1 MTIACQTV
9 TVYAVGSLRI
19 SSTPPGAE
27 IFLALQ
33 PDTPVDQGVT
43 TIDGGRVMS
52 NLQVGTY
59 NIRLTLA
66 GYNDWTGQATVS
78 EGVETPVSATLT
90 PSVGNVTITSTPS
103 GATMYIDDVLQT
115 GVTPA
120 TKTGLTPG
128 THSYRLTLAGYADAT
143 GNFSITG
150 GATTPLDVTFAGS
163 AYITSSPEVNARV
176 WLAISPGTPVDQ
188 GTGKDTPI
196 IFTGMTDPIA
206 ASTRLWN
213 YKLTRTGYTDSTG
226 NFTATAGTTVNVPVT
241 MLTVANIT
249 ATSVT
254 VTTSETPCM
263 VGTCTIT
270 VVVRWSNSGQT
281 NGTVIPNIR
290 IDGVLQT
297 PHASRTV
304 PAGSFIDETF
314 TVTGLSAAAHTICP
328 DPN

>member
-1 MTIACQTV
+1 MTITCQTV

-19 SSTPPGAE
+19 SSTPSGAE
-27 IFLALQ
+27 IFLALS
-33 PDTPVDQGVT
+33 PGTPTDQGTT
-43 TIDGGRVMS
+43 TISGGRVIS

-59 NIRLTLA
+59 NIKLTLA
-66 GYNDWTGQATVS
+66 GYDDWTDTATVS
-78 EGVETPVSATLT
+78 EGMETPVSATLT
-90 PSVGNVTITSTPS
+90 PSVGDVTITSTPS
-103 GATMYIDDVLQT
+103 EATMYIDDVLQT

-128 THSYRLTLAGYADAT
+128 THTYMLTLAGYANTT

-150 GATTPLDVTFAGS
+150 GVTTTLDVTFAGS
-163 AYITSSPEVNARV
+163 AYITSAPEVNARI
-176 WLAISPGTPVDQ
+176 WLAITPGTPVDQ
-188 GTGKDTPI
+188 GAGADTPRI
-196 IFTGMTDPIA
+196 ITGLTDAISGA
-206 ASTRLWN
+206 TRIWN
-213 YKLTRTGYTDSTG
+213 YKLAKTGYTDSTG
-226 NFTATAGTTVNVPVT
+226 NFTATAGSTVNVPVT

-249 ATSVT
+249 ATNVT

-263 VGTCTIT
+263 TGTCTIT

-281 NGTVIPNIR
+281 DGTVIPNIK
-290 IDGVLQT
+290 IDGVSQT

-304 PAGSFIDETF
+304 PAGGFIDETF